1 MKHNINELYYING
14 TYYTEEVAKQMFND
28 YVLMGTSGIYH
39 TGNTIKVCVG
49 LGQFKT
55 YWMYGEKTFFD
66 TQEERDTYREQRY
79 QEQDQG
85 RRRRKALRTINDYLA
100 TLSTDDLEDLIK
112 GLN

>member
-1 MKHNINELYYING
+1 MKHNINELYHING
-14 TYYTEEVAKQMFND
+14 TYYTKEVAKQMFND
-28 YVLMGTSGIYH
+28 YVMMGANGIYH

-66 TQEERDTYREQRY
+66 TQEERNNYREQRW
-79 QEQDQG
+79 QERAERS
-85 RRRRKALRTINDYLA
+85 RRSKALRTINDYLA